1 MTRGPRLI
9 PLLAALTLIAVG
21 LACSQSLNAA
31 PVSTPVAEY
40 PTAAEAPGDGPSQ
53 PGESESPTETAPR
66 PTPEGP
72 GVTIP
77 TAIPAQP
84 VIPER
89 RRLTLDYPPR
99 IRAGDSDIVRLT
111 LEVDDQGNITPT
123 ASMEGNVVTGGVV
136 EIPNLYETHT
146 VIVQARLDLAGV
158 EVSPPGETSAQLVPG
173 QTVSFFW
180 SVSPREAGTFR
191 GTLWMHL
198 RFVDKVSGEESQ
210 RPILAQTVEI
220 QGANLIGLSG
230 NAARTAGLIGSV
242 AGTIIGFPFLQ
253 DILKFLWKRRK
264 K

>member
-1 MTRGPRLI
+1 
-9 PLLAALTLIAVG
+9 
-21 LACSQSLNAA
+21 
-31 PVSTPVAEY
+31 
-40 PTAAEAPGDGPSQ
+40 
-53 PGESESPTETAPR
+53 
-66 PTPEGP
+66 
-72 GVTIP
+72 
-77 TAIPAQP
+77 
-84 VIPER
+84 
-89 RRLTLDYPPR
+89 
-99 IRAGDSDIVRLT
+99 
-111 LEVDDQGNITPT
+111 VDDQGNITPT

-230 NAARTAGLIGSV
+230 NAARTTGLIGSV

>member
-1 MTRGPRLI
+1 MIRRPRLI
-9 PLLAALTLIAVG
+9 PLLAALMLIAAS
-21 LACSQSLNAA
+21 LACSQSQSAA
-31 PVSTPVAEY
+31 PAPTSVAEY
-40 PTAAEAPGDGPSQ
+40 PTAMEAPGDGPSQ
-53 PGESESPTETAPR
+53 PGEPESPTEAAPR
-66 PTPEGP
+66 PTLEPPSVIE
-72 GVTIP
+72 P
-77 TAIPAQP
+77 TAVPA
-84 VIPER
+84 VAAIAER

-191 GTLWMHL
+191 GTLWLHL
-198 RFVDKVSGEESQ
+198 RFVDKVSGEELQ

-242 AGTIIGFPFLQ
+242 AGTVIGFPFLQ

>member
-1 MTRGPRLI
+1 MTRRPRLI
-9 PLLAALTLIAVG
+9 PLLAALMLITAG
-21 LACSQSLNAA
+21 LACSQSQSAA
-31 PVSTPVAEY
+31 PAPTSAAEV
-40 PTAAEAPGDGPSQ
+40 PTAVEVPGDGP
-53 PGESESPTETAPR
+53 SESPTETAPR

-72 GVTIP
+72 GVIP
-77 TAIPAQP
+77 TVLPAQP
-84 VIPER
+84 AIPER
-89 RRLTLDYPPR
+89 RRLTLDYPPH

-146 VIVQARLDLAGV
+146 VIAQARLDLAGV

-191 GTLWMHL
+191 GTLWLHL

-210 RPILAQTVEI
+210 RPISAQTVEI
-220 QGANLIGLSG
+220 QGTNFIGLSG
-230 NAARTAGLIGSV
+230 NVARTAGVIGSV
-242 AGTIIGFPFLQ
+242 AGTVIGFPFLE
-253 DILKFLWKRRK
+253 DILKLLWKRRK
-264 K
+264 RS

>member
-1 MTRGPRLI
+1 MTRRPRLI
-9 PLLAALTLIAVG
+9 PLLAALMLITAG
-21 LACSQSLNAA
+21 LACSQSQSAA
-31 PVSTPVAEY
+31 PAPTSAAEV
-40 PTAAEAPGDGPSQ
+40 PTAVEVPGDGP
-53 PGESESPTETAPR
+53 SESPTETAPR

-72 GVTIP
+72 GVIP
-77 TAIPAQP
+77 TVLPA
-84 VIPER
+84 IPER
-89 RRLTLDYPPR
+89 RRLTLDYPPH

-146 VIVQARLDLAGV
+146 VIAQARLDLAGV

-191 GTLWMHL
+191 GTLWLHL

-210 RPILAQTVEI
+210 RPISAQTVEI
-220 QGANLIGLSG
+220 QGTNFIGLSG
-230 NAARTAGLIGSV
+230 NVARTAGVIGSV
-242 AGTIIGFPFLQ
+242 AGTVIGFPFLE
-253 DILKFLWKRRK
+253 DILKLLWKRRK
-264 K
+264 RS

>member
-1 MTRGPRLI
+1 MIRRPRLV
-9 PLLAALTLIAVG
+9 PLLAALMLIAVS
-21 LACSQSLNAA
+21 LACSSSLSAA
-31 PVSTPVAEY
+31 PAPA
-40 PTAAEAPGDGPSQ
+40 PTAAEAPGDSPSQ
-53 PGESESPTETAPR
+53 PGESESPTEAAQR
-66 PTPEGP
+66 PTLAPPSVIE
-72 GVTIP
+72 P
-77 TAIPAQP
+77 TAIPAAAA
-84 VIPER
+84 IPER
-89 RRLTLDYPPR
+89 RRLTLDYPPH
-99 IRAGDSDIVRLT
+99 IRAGDSDLVRLT
-111 LEVDDQGNITPT
+111 LEVDDQGNLTPT
-123 ASMEGNVVTGGVV
+123 ASVEGNVVTGGVV

-191 GTLWMHL
+191 GTLWLHL
-198 RFVDKVSGEESQ
+198 RFVDKVSGEELQ
-210 RPILAQTVEI
+210 RPILAQTIEI

-242 AGTIIGFPFLQ
+242 AGTVIGFPFLQ

>member
-1 MTRGPRLI
+1 MTRRPRLI

-31 PVSTPVAEY
+31 PASTSVAES
-40 PTAAEAPGDGPSQ
+40 PGDGPSQ
-53 PGESESPTETAPR
+53 SGESESPTETAPR
-66 PTPEGP
+66 PTLEPPSVIE
-72 GVTIP
+72 P
-77 TAIPAQP
+77 TAVPALP
-84 VIPER
+84 AIPER

-123 ASMEGNVVTGGVV
+123 ASMEGNVVKGGVV

-146 VIVQARLDLAGV
+146 IIVQARLDLAGV

-191 GTLWMHL
+191 GTLWLHL

-230 NAARTAGLIGSV
+230 NTARTAGLIGSV